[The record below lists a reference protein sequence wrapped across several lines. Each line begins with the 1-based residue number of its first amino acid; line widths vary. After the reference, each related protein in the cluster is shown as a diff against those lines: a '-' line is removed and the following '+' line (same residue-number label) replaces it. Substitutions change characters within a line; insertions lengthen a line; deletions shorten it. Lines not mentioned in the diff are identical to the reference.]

1 MLLKQ
6 KMPLDEE
13 EEEQDDKKK
22 KKDKSWESE
31 ISALIH
37 K

>member
-13 EEEQDDKKK
+13 EEEQD
-22 KKDKSWESE
+22 ESE
-31 ISALIH
+31 NKQELLLDFQQY
-37 K
+37 